1 MDLEEAYDRVSREV
15 LWQVLRIQNR
25 NGKLL
30 NIIFFTFFFITFLAF
45 FFFITFTVEES

>member
-30 NIIFFTFFFITFLAF
+30 TCIKSMYVNSLAC
-45 FFFITFTVEES
+45 VRAKGE